1 MRRLVGWI
9 DMYVSLCVCAQEFT
23 HVYDDLHV
31 HALFGVCLCVCV
43 CVRTVPVCPF
53 ARKAGKKRSCIEKKA
68 LFAQWAEVLP

>member
-1 MRRLVGWI
+1 MCHCVSALRNLHMCMMTYMFMLYLV
-9 DMYVSLCVCAQEFT
+9 CV
-23 HVYDDLHV
+23 
-31 HALFGVCLCVCV
+31 CVCV